1 MQQCDTAAE
10 RTAHE
15 WTTELPVNF
24 LFPVMQPK
32 LSQTIKFLWRE
43 IQKQKVRVSEKK
55 EKKELFY

>member
-43 IQKQKVRVSEKK
+43 IQKQKVRV
-55 EKKELFY
+55 KKELFY